1 MDIEIVHEKAFIQTA
16 HSKYKR
22 IDENN
27 KRYECAPVYYTYGGE
42 DGYVSSRVFE
52 VEQDESGDEYWAG
65 RTKMCGREDKC
76 LGGKVDFYG

>member
-52 VEQDESGDEYWAG
+52 VEQDESGDEY
-65 RTKMCGREDKC
+65 
-76 LGGKVDFYG
+76 